1 MSMKKWSVIPVVAV
15 LLFLQRCTWDFVGPC
30 HRATLLRKDAE
41 HASGLKKAE
50 LLGKADGLQA
60 ECDRN
65 NQRVY
70 DHQRPGR

>member
-1 MSMKKWSVIPVVAV
+1 MKKYCAMLVMAVV
-15 LLFLQRCTWDFVGPC
+15 LILQGCTWDFMGPC

-60 ECDRN
+60 ECDKEMQKIYN
-65 NQRVY
+65 SQK
-70 DHQRPGR
+70 PGK

>member
-1 MSMKKWSVIPVVAV
+1 MKKWSAMLVITAG
-15 LLFLQRCTWDFVGPC
+15 LFLQGCTWDFVGPC

-65 NQRVY
+65 NQKVY
-70 DHQRPGR
+70 DSQRPGR

>member
-1 MSMKKWSVIPVVAV
+1 MKKCYAGLVLVVA
-15 LLFLQRCTWDFVGPC
+15 LLLQGCTWDFVGPC

-60 ECDRN
+60 ECDRI
-65 NQRVY
+65 NQKVY
-70 DHQRPGR
+70 ESQRPGR

>member
-1 MSMKKWSVIPVVAV
+1 MKTIMVTLITAGALV
-15 LLFLQRCTWDFVGPC
+15 FQGCTWDLMGPC

-60 ECDRN
+60 ECDR
-65 NQRVY
+65 QMQQIEKS
-70 DHQRPGR
+70 QRPGR

>member
-15 LLFLQRCTWDFVGPC
+15 LLFLQGCTWDFVGPC

>member
-1 MSMKKWSVIPVVAV
+1 MKKWSVIPVVAV
-15 LLFLQRCTWDFVGPC
+15 LLFLQGCTWDFVGPC